1 MGSNRT
7 KQAAH
12 TDEAIILAGGFGTR
26 LQGVV
31 ADVPKPMAPV
41 AGRAFLYYLLDAL
54 AAQGVGRVILAV
66 HHLAEVIEAIGPR
79 YRGLRLEYLREETP
93 LGTGGA
99 IRQALSR
106 IEGEDALVLNGDTY
120 LEIDYQAV
128 LHHRRETDSDLV
140 LAVRPVADGAR
151 YSLVETDATGRVAGF
166 LPTGAAGR
174 PGLIGAGVYAL
185 RRGLFDGTDLPPGA
199 FSFETDFL
207 ARLTGNLRVQ
217 TYRCAGYF
225 IDIGVPDD
233 YRRAQTELP
242 DIAGVAED

>member
-1 MGSNRT
+1 MGSNGT
-7 KQAAH
+7 QPAAG

-26 LQGVV
+26 LSSVV

-54 AAQGVGRVILAV
+54 GRQGVGRVILAV
-66 HHLAEVIEAIGPR
+66 HHLADVIEAIGPR
-79 YRGLRLEYLREETP
+79 YRGMRLEYLREETP

-99 IRQALSR
+99 IRQALAR
-106 IEGEDALVLNGDTY
+106 IEGPDALVLNGDTY

-128 LHHRRETDSDLV
+128 LRRRRESAADLV

-151 YSLVETDATGRVAGF
+151 YSLVDTDADGRVTGF

-174 PGLIGAGVYAL
+174 AGLIGAGVYAL
-185 RRGLFDGTDLPPGA
+185 RRGMFETFDLPAA
-199 FSFETDFL
+199 FSFETDLL

-217 TYRCAGYF
+217 TYRCDGYF
-225 IDIGVPDD
+225 IDIGVPED

>member
-1 MGSNRT
+1 MVSNGTQQSAR
-7 KQAAH
+7 

-26 LQGVV
+26 LASVV

-54 AAQGVGRVILAV
+54 QAQGVGRVILAV
-66 HHLAEVIEAIGPR
+66 HHLADTIAAVGPA
-79 YRGLRLEYLREETP
+79 YRGMRLEYLREGTP

-99 IRQALSR
+99 IRQAISR

-120 LEIDYQAV
+120 LDIDYQAV
-128 LHHRRETDSDLV
+128 LGHRRATSADLV

-151 YSLVETDATGRVAGF
+151 YSLVEADADGLVTGF

-185 RRGLFDGTDLPPGA
+185 RRGLFETFDLPAA
-199 FSFETDFL
+199 FSFEADVL

-217 TYRCAGYF
+217 TYRCDGYF
-225 IDIGVPDD
+225 IDIGVPED

-242 DIAGVAED
+242 EIAGAAED